1 MPDMM
6 RAVEIT
12 KPGGPEVLAVTQ
24 RPVPSPAPGEVLIEI
39 HAAGINRPDVFQR
52 MGRYDPPPGASD
64 IPGLELAGIV
74 TALGPDVTGLAVG
87 DRVCALVAGGGYAEF
102 CTAPAVQ
109 CLPAPDGLSMV
120 EAAALPET
128 FFTVWSNVF
137 DRGRLGPGE
146 TILIHGGSSGI
157 GTTAIQLAKAFGA
170 RAFTTAGSAAKCAAC
185 TRLGADRAMNYRE
198 EDFVAVVQEATG
210 GRGVDVVL
218 DMVGGDY
225 IPRSIACLAM
235 DGRHVS
241 IALLKGSKAEIDF
254 NAVMRKRLTLTGST
268 LRPRPIA
275 DKAAIAARLR
285 EHVWPKIAQ
294 GAIRPLVHD
303 TFPLAEASKGHALME
318 SSAHIGKIVLVVR
331 GGA

>member
-64 IPGLELAGIV
+64 IPGLEVAGIV
-74 TALGPDVTGLAVG
+74 TALGPDVAGLTVG
-87 DRVCALVAGGGYAEF
+87 DSVCALVAGGGYAEF
-102 CTAPAVQ
+102 CTVPAVQ
-109 CLPAPDGLSMV
+109 CLPVPDGLSMV
-120 EAAALPET
+120 EAAAIPET

-137 DRGRLGPGE
+137 DRGRLAEGE

-157 GTTAIQLAKAFGA
+157 GTTAIQLAKSIGA
-170 RAFTTAGSAAKCAAC
+170 HVFTTAGNAEKCAAC
-185 TRLGADRAMNYRE
+185 TRLGADRAINYRE
-198 EDFVAVVQEATG
+198 EDFAAIVHEATG

-225 IPRSIACLAM
+225 IPRSIACLAA

-254 NAVMRKRLTLTGST
+254 TAIMRKRLTLTGST
-268 LRPRPIA
+268 LRPRPVA
-275 DKAAIAARLR
+275 DKAAIAAKLR
-285 EHVWPKIAQ
+285 KHVWSKIAA
-294 GAIRPLVHD
+294 GSIRPLVHD
-303 TFPLAEASKGHALME
+303 TFPLAEASKAHALME
-318 SSAHIGKIVLVVR
+318 SSVHIGKIVLVVR
-331 GGA
+331 GA

>member
-12 KPGGPEVLAVTQ
+12 KPGGPEVLAITD
-24 RPVPSPAPGEVLIEI
+24 RPVPSPAAGEILIEI

-64 IPGLELAGIV
+64 IPGLEVAGIV
-74 TALGPDVTGLAVG
+74 TALGPEVTGLTVG

-109 CLPAPDGLSMV
+109 CLPVPDGLSLV

-137 DRGRLGPGE
+137 DRGRLGEGE

-157 GTTAIQLAKAFGA
+157 GTTAIQLAKSIGA
-170 RAFTTAGSAAKCAAC
+170 RVFTTAGSSEKCEAC
-185 TRLGADRAMNYRE
+185 TRLGADRAINYRE
-198 EDFVAVVQEATG
+198 EDFAAVVQEETG
-210 GRGVDVVL
+210 GRGVDLVL

-225 IPRSIACLAM
+225 IPRSIACLATN
-235 DGRHVS
+235 GRHVS
-241 IALLKGSKAEIDF
+241 IALLKGSKSEIDF
-254 NAVMRKRLTLTGST
+254 NAIMRKRLTLTGST

-275 DKAAIAARLR
+275 DKAAIATKLR
-285 EHVWPKIAQ
+285 EHVWPKITQ
-294 GAIRPLVHD
+294 GSIRPLVHD
-303 TFPLAEASKGHALME
+303 TFPLADASKAHSLME

-331 GGA
+331 GA